1 MSTVRGPDWS
11 TIRERAAAFPE
22 AAFEFVR
29 QGLAYT
35 VDRRELEA
43 HSRGDAAAHAGG
55 VGGPAGGQQWQRE
68 AEPGQQCEPTLG
80 SGGGRDRALHES
92 PIGKHVTGRELSIG
106 LRDFAQARYGLLAG
120 AVLRRWGF
128 RRTEDFGVVVYAM
141 IERGEMKAS
150 AEDSPEDF
158 RAVYDFDAAFG
169 AG

>member
-43 HSRGDAAAHAGG
+43 HSRGDAAAHAGPG
-55 VGGPAGGQQWQRE
+55 SGQQWQRE
-68 AEPGQQCEPTLG
+68 VEPGQQCAALG
-80 SGGGRDRALHES
+80 AAGGRERALHES
-92 PIGKHVTGRELSIG
+92 PVGRHVTGRELSIG
-106 LRDFAQARYGLLAG
+106 LRDFAQSRYGLLAG

-128 RRTEDFGVVVYAM
+128 SRTEDFGVVVYAM

-158 RAVYDFDAAFG
+158 RDVYDFDAAFG
-169 AG
+169 GG